1 MTTISDSDEKE
12 IIASD
17 DETEDSN
24 MIMIIA
30 IAGTGVVFLLFGA
43 IAMILKKKPAQNK
56 RRPKKS
62 APQVKD
68 DTEEVLQSMD
78 SEKSDN
84 FVSSWEELPDGDWMD
99 TDENGVNWYQD
110 TTGRYWY
117 SDSGGFRVWDK

>member
-1 MTTISDSDEKE
+1 
-12 IIASD
+12 
-17 DETEDSN
+17 
-24 MIMIIA
+24 MI
-30 IAGTGVVFLLFGA
+30 
-43 IAMILKKKPAQNK
+43 
-56 RRPKKS
+56 S
-62 APQVKD
+62 APQIWD
-68 DTEEVLQSMD
+68 DAEEVLQSLD